1 MANENEPSIHRN
13 QDLVDMLRKYLD
25 QAEAGEVSSGITV
38 MFTPDG
44 QYEIATSAGG
54 NKFQEGGV
62 LVAVGLQKMG
72 FATQAMLPKLG
83 TH

>member
-13 QDLVDMLRKYLD
+13 QDLVDMLKKYLD